1 MSGLDEILNLIE
13 AQQKQTEESII
24 KAAVSKADAIK
35 AEGDS
40 KAQKA
45 YDDFMKK
52 SSAQA
57 EKDYENACNS
67 ADAAMKRRIL
77 ACKVGLIDQTLEK
90 TVSRLKKLPEKEY
103 FELILKL
110 AERHIRP
117 EQGVISFGKS
127 DLSRIPADFE
137 NRLSELAK
145 KKSGQIIL
153 SKEAADIEDG
163 FILTYGLISE
173 NCSFRSII
181 ESEKEAVRD
190 TAARVLFG

>member
-77 ACKVGLIDQTLEK
+77 ACKVGLIDQTVEK

-117 EQGVISFGKS
+117 EQGMISFGKS